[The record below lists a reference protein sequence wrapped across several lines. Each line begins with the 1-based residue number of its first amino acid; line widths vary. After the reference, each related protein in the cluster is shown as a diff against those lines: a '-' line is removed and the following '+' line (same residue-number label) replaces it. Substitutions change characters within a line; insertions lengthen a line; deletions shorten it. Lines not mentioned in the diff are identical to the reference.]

1 MAGTTGQGTTVA
13 LTQGGSVACVRS
25 VTLPTFSMDSID
37 ASCLSD
43 TGFMKKIAADLV
55 DAGSVQVT
63 AVFGATGT
71 AVIPSGAQDT
81 ITITLPAPPVD
92 TGAGQTTSAGGSLSG
107 TGFIS
112 EATLPS
118 IEIGGLLEQTFTFT
132 FDGETG
138 PSYTAGTVS

>member
-13 LTQGGSVACVRS
+13 LTAGGSVACVRS
-25 VTLPTFSMDSID
+25 VTLPTFSMEAID

-63 AVFGATGT
+63 AVFGATGS
-71 AVIPSGAQDT
+71 AIIPDGVSDT
-81 ITITLPAPPVD
+81 ITIVLPAPPID
-92 TGAGQTTSAGGSLSG
+92 TDNGETSSTGGTLTG
-107 TGFIS
+107 TGFVS

-132 FDGETG
+132 FDGDVG
-138 PSYTAGTVS
+138 PTYTAGSAS

>member
-13 LTQGGSVACVRS
+13 LTAGGSVACVRS
-25 VTLPTFSMDSID
+25 VTLPTFSMESID

-63 AVFGATGT
+63 AVFGTSGSAI
-71 AVIPSGAQDT
+71 IPDAEQDT
-81 ITITLPAPPVD
+81 ITIVLPAPPID
-92 TGAGQTTSAGGSLSG
+92 TGAGQTTSTGGTLTG
-107 TGFIS
+107 TGFIT

-118 IEIGGLLEQTFTFT
+118 IEIGGLLEQTITFVY
-132 FDGETG
+132 DGMTG
-138 PSYTAGTVS
+138 PLYTIETTP

>member
-13 LTQGGSVACVRS
+13 LTTGGSVACVRS
-25 VTLPTFSMDSID
+25 LTLPTWTMDSID

-63 AVFGATGT
+63 AVFGLEDEPFTVDGVT
-71 AVIPSGAQDT
+71 DT
-81 ITITLPAPPVD
+81 ITITLP
-92 TGAGQTTSAGGSLSG
+92 SAGTTGGILTG
-107 TGFIS
+107 TGWVS
-112 EATLPS
+112 EVTLPS
-118 IEIGGLLEQTFTFT
+118 VEIGSLLEQTFTFT

-138 PSYTAGTVS
+138 PTYTAGTA

>member
-1 MAGTTGQGTTVA
+1 MAGFTGQGTTVA
-13 LTQGGSVACVRS
+13 LTTGGSVSCVRS
-25 VTLPTFSMDSID
+25 LTLPTWSMESID

-55 DAGSVQVT
+55 DAGTVQVT
-63 AVFGATGT
+63 AVFEPTDEPYTPDG
-71 AVIPSGAQDT
+71 VQDT
-81 ITITLPAPPVD
+81 ITITLPTAGA
-92 TGAGQTTSAGGSLSG
+92 TGGILTG

-118 IEIGGLLEQTFTFT
+118 VEIGGLLEQTFTFT

-138 PSYTAGTVS
+138 PTYTAGTAS